1 MFDERTT
8 VQAFV
13 TDVLSELSKASPE
26 QVGWTHATGS
36 ALDRAETDVLI
47 ESEVHDALIRLNP
60 DIAADSDHAD
70 EVIYRLT
77 GLILSARSTG
87 VVKANADFRSWLLGE
102 RSMPFGMDHEHVSV
116 QLIDF
121 NDLTR
126 NTYSVATEVT
136 FRRGGTEVRFDHVL
150 WVNGLPLVVGEAKS
164 ATRRGVTWADGAL
177 QIDVYQQDV
186 PEFFVPNV
194 LCFATDGRQLRY
206 GAVRTPLQKWGPWRA
221 GWGEDE
227 AGTDESSVDDV
238 AQGVESL
245 DCIED
250 SPPSALANDPE
261 SSQNEHGSLGASP
274 ADTGPAAVRR
284 ALEGLL
290 LPETLL
296 DILRS
301 FTVFGTDKNHRKTKT
316 VCRYQQYEAGRRM
329 ADRVADPNAPR
340 KGLIWHFQGSG
351 KSLLMVF
358 TAQALRSHPRLPA
371 PTVLIVVDRQDL
383 DTQIMT
389 IFNEADVPNVVSAN
403 SASELRGMLASGQ
416 RKIIVTLVHKF
427 RREELTDVLSERG
440 DIVCLVDEA
449 HRTQDGDF
457 GLRMR
462 HVLPNAVF
470 FGLTGTPINRSDVNT
485 FNTFG
490 AETDKG
496 RYLSKYSQAQSIRDK
511 ATLPLH
517 FEPRDSRFQ
526 IDRSMLDAEFAQLT
540 KGLSAAEKAAMQRRA
555 ARMGAL
561 IKSEDRIRRVC
572 DDIAEHF
579 RAKVEPEGF
588 KAQVV
593 VFDQEACH
601 LYKQELDKR
610 LDPEAS
616 EVVVSAQGLPKDLK
630 DRYGRTKVE
639 EGALLERFR
648 DPDDPLKILIVT
660 AKLLTGFDA
669 PIVQTMYLDRAL
681 RDHTLL
687 QAVCRVNR
695 PYRAPGSDQEKTHGL
710 IVDYLGIF
718 GPLSKAMR
726 FDEESMQQAV
736 QDIQKLW
743 DKLPQALE
751 DCLAFFAG
759 VDRSE
764 DGYKGLFAAQQK
776 LPDEDS
782 REQFAV
788 AFATLSRLW
797 EALSPDPRL
806 NDYLA
811 DYRWL
816 AQIHHSVRPSNATTP
831 LLWRSFGP
839 KTRELINRNIHADT
853 PPGHLE
859 TLVID
864 AELAEYLE
872 RQPADRGVR
881 QLQPSLAQRISR
893 HRGKAS
899 FDSLSD
905 RLERLR
911 LQYEQDQLDSVKY
924 LKALLV
930 LARDVAA
937 AERDAEQE
945 RKAQSP
951 EEEGRAAL
959 TRLFETSRSA
969 ETPVAVTKL
978 VEEIDDIVRNV
989 RFPGWQQTVSGE
1001 REVKRALRRTLMRYQ
1016 LQRDEDLFQKAYDYI
1031 RQYY

>member
-1 MFDERTT
+1 M
-8 VQAFV
+8 
-13 TDVLSELSKASPE
+13 
-26 QVGWTHATGS
+26 
-36 ALDRAETDVLI
+36 
-47 ESEVHDALIRLNP
+47 
-60 DIAADSDHAD
+60 
-70 EVIYRLT
+70 
-77 GLILSARSTG
+77 
-87 VVKANADFRSWLLGE
+87 
-102 RSMPFGMDHEHVSV
+102 
-116 QLIDF
+116 
-121 NDLTR
+121 
-126 NTYSVATEVT
+126 
-136 FRRGGTEVRFDHVL
+136 
-150 WVNGLPLVVGEAKS
+150 
-164 ATRRGVTWADGAL
+164 
-177 QIDVYQQDV
+177 
-186 PEFFVPNV
+186 
-194 LCFATDGRQLRY
+194 
-206 GAVRTPLQKWGPWRA
+206 
-221 GWGEDE
+221 
-227 AGTDESSVDDV
+227 
-238 AQGVESL
+238 
-245 DCIED
+245 
-250 SPPSALANDPE
+250 
-261 SSQNEHGSLGASP
+261 
-274 ADTGPAAVRR
+274 
-284 ALEGLL
+284 EGLL
-290 LPETLL
+290 APDTVL

-301 FTVFGTDKNHRKTKT
+301 FTVFGTDKNHRKIKT

-329 ADRVADPNAPR
+329 VDRVADPDAPR

-358 TAQALRSHPRLPA
+358 TAQALRAHPRLPA

-383 DTQIMT
+383 DTQITT

-403 SASELRGMLASGQ
+403 SASELRQMLASGQ

-427 RREELTDVLSERG
+427 RREELSDVLSTRG

-470 FGLTGTPINRSDVNT
+470 FGLTGTPINRSDINT

-526 IDRSMLDAEFAQLT
+526 IDRSVLDAEFDQLT

-561 IKSEDRIRRVC
+561 IKAPDRIRRVC

-579 RAKVEPEGF
+579 SAKVQPEGF

-610 LDPEAS
+610 LGPEAS
-616 EVVVSAQGLPKDLK
+616 EVVVSAQGLPKPLK
-630 DRYGRTKVE
+630 DRYSRTKVE
-639 EGALLERFR
+639 EAALLERFG

-695 PYRAPGSDQEKTHGL
+695 PYRTPGSDQEKTHGL
-710 IVDYLGIF
+710 IVDYLGVF
-718 GPLSKAMR
+718 GPLSKALR
-726 FDEESMQQAV
+726 FDEQSMQQTV

-751 DCLAFFAG
+751 DCLEFFQG
-759 VDRSE
+759 VDRTE

-776 LPDEDS
+776 LPDEDT
-782 REQFAV
+782 REQFAI

-806 NDYLA
+806 NDHLA

-816 AQIHHSVRPSNATTP
+816 AQIHHSVRPSTATTP
-831 LLWRSFGP
+831 LLWRSLGP
-839 KTRELINRNIHADT
+839 KTRELINQNIHADT

-872 RQPADRGVR
+872 RQPADKGVR
-881 QLQPSLAQRISR
+881 KLQPNLAQRISR

-899 FDSLSD
+899 FDSLSE

-937 AERDAEQE
+937 AERDAEQG
-945 RKAQSP
+945 RRTQSP
-951 EEEGRAAL
+951 EEEGRTAL
-959 TRLFETSRSA
+959 TTLFETSRTT
-969 ETPVAVTKL
+969 ETPVAVAKL

-989 RFPGWQQTVSGE
+989 RFPGWQRTVSGE
-1001 REVKRALRRTLMRYQ
+1001 RDVKRALRRTLMRYR
-1016 LQRDEDLFQKAYDYI
+1016 LQKDEELFQKAYDYI

>member
-13 TDVLSELSKASPE
+13 TDVLSELSDASLGRVAWAHVAGP
-26 QVGWTHATGS
+26 
-36 ALDRAETDVLI
+36 ALDRVETDVLV
-47 ESEVHDALIRLNP
+47 ESEVRDALIRLNP
-60 DIAADSDHAD
+60 DIAADPDHAD

-77 GLILSARSTG
+77 GLVLSARSTG

-102 RSMPFGMDHEHVSV
+102 RTMPFGTYHEHVTV
-116 QLIDF
+116 QLVDF

-126 NTYSVATEVT
+126 NTYRVATEVT
-136 FRRGGTEVRFDHVL
+136 FRRGGIEVRFDHVL

-164 ATRRGVTWADGAL
+164 ATRRGITWADGAL

-186 PEFFVPNV
+186 PEFFVPNAF
-194 LCFATDGRQLRY
+194 CFATDGRDLRY
-206 GAVRTPLQKWGPWRA
+206 GAVRTPLQKWGPWRSGWDVGEPGSRQSDA
-221 GWGEDE
+221 GRVDQGSGFLDDSED
-227 AGTDESSVDDV
+227 
-238 AQGVESL
+238 
-245 DCIED
+245 
-250 SPPSALANDPE
+250 PPSPTTSANDTA
-261 SSQNEHGSLGASP
+261 SSLNDHRSSGV
-274 ADTGPAAVRR
+274 GPPVLRR
-284 ALEGLL
+284 AVEGLL
-290 LPETLL
+290 APATLL

-329 ADRVADPNAPR
+329 VDRVADPDAPR

-358 TAQALRSHPRLPA
+358 TAQALRAHPRLPA

-383 DTQIMT
+383 DSQITT

-403 SASELRGMLASGQ
+403 TASELREMLTSGQ

-427 RREELTDVLSERG
+427 RRDELSEVMSTRG

-526 IDRSMLDAEFAQLT
+526 IDRSVLDAEFDQLT
-540 KGLSAAEKAAMQRRA
+540 KGLGTAEKAAMQRRA

-561 IKSEDRIRRVC
+561 IKAPDRIRRVC

-579 RAKVEPEGF
+579 SAKVQPEGF

-610 LDPEAS
+610 LGPEAS
-616 EVVVSAQGLPKDLK
+616 EVVVSAQGLPKPLK
-630 DRYGRTKVE
+630 DRYSRTKVE
-639 EGALLERFR
+639 EAALLERFG

-710 IVDYLGIF
+710 IVDYLGVF
-718 GPLSKAMR
+718 GPLSKALR
-726 FDEESMQQAV
+726 FDEQSMEQTV

-743 DKLPQALE
+743 DKLPQTLE
-751 DCLAFFAG
+751 DCLEFFHG
-759 VDRSE
+759 VDRTE

-776 LPDEDS
+776 LPDEDT
-782 REQFAV
+782 REQFAIE
-788 AFATLSRLW
+788 FATLSRLW

-806 NDYLA
+806 NDHLA

-816 AQIHHSVRPSNATTP
+816 AQIHHSVRPSTATTP
-831 LLWRSFGP
+831 LLWRSLGP

-872 RQPADRGVR
+872 RQPADKGVR
-881 QLQPSLAQRISR
+881 KLQPNLAQRISR

-899 FDSLSD
+899 FDSLSE

-937 AERDAEQE
+937 AERDAEQD

-951 EEEGRAAL
+951 EEEGRTAL
-959 TRLFETSRSA
+959 TRLFETSRTA
-969 ETPVAVTKL
+969 ETPVAVAKL

-989 RFPGWQQTVSGE
+989 RFPGWQRTVSGE

-1016 LQRDEDLFQKAYDYI
+1016 LQKDEELFQKAYDYI